1 MGRRRTST
9 LSRPAR
15 VLRVAVAAAL
25 VTVLALPGIV
35 AAHPLGNFT
44 INHYAGLFIERE
56 RVLLDIVIDQA
67 EIPAFTARQA
77 IDTDGDDIVSDDET
91 EVARLASCEAL
102 IPDLGV
108 ALDGKA
114 LTPVLVEAG
123 LSFLPGVGGL
133 QTMRTVCAFVAE
145 LPTALVPGTEPVR
158 LAFEDASFAGRF
170 GWREIVVVGSG
181 VTVSAVPGAGV
192 LRTESVTDRLS
203 LYPAELI
210 AQPLTDGS
218 LEVDVV
224 ADAGAMVLAPP
235 SIEDAEPVTGVPV
248 VPPPASA
255 KPTAGGASPDT
266 SATPG
271 ASAGPAVPG
280 GVGGGEVPSIF
291 RETNLTP
298 VVILLSVLTAVVLGA
313 GHALTPGHGK
323 TLMAAYLV
331 GTRGRPM
338 HAVGLGLS
346 VSISHTAGIFVLAAI
361 VLGASDV
368 LPADVV
374 VRATPIVASLS
385 ILAIGAWMLA
395 GEWRRRRAVAA
406 GATAS
411 ADHTHDHD
419 DDPAVADAHDHGPA
433 HDDSHAHEHP
443 HPHAEAHQH
452 PHAAPEHH
460 DHPHAAA
467 EHADAHGPGH
477 EHGPAGDHDHDRVPG
492 EHSHGGI
499 RHSHLPPA
507 GATITWR
514 SLFVLGLAGG
524 LIPSTSALLILLGSI
539 AAGRT
544 AFGLVLVVA
553 FGLGM
558 AAVMTT
564 IGLVL
569 VFARERLDGMPA
581 SPTFGRIREAVPLV
595 AALLVFGFGIYLT
608 FQAIAGTPTL

>member
-1 MGRRRTST
+1 M
-9 LSRPAR
+9 
-15 VLRVAVAAAL
+15 LRVAVAAAL
-25 VTVLALPGIV
+25 VMALALPGVV

-44 INHYAGLFIERE
+44 INHYAGLFIEPE

-77 IDTDGDDIVSDDET
+77 IDADGDGIVSDEESEAGRLTSCQALT
-91 EVARLASCEAL
+91 EDLAL
-102 IPDLGV
+102 GIDGV
-108 ALDGKA
+108 ALTPA
-114 LTPVLVEAG
+114 LLEAG
-123 LSFLPGVGGL
+123 LSFPPGLGGL
-133 QTMRTVCAFVAE
+133 QTMRTVCGFVAD
-145 LPTALVPGTEPVR
+145 LPSPLEPGMAPMRLTFEDRSFPVR
-158 LAFEDASFAGRF
+158 L

-181 VTVSAVPGAGV
+181 VSVSAVPGAGTV
-192 LRTESVTDRLS
+192 RTDSLTERLTT
-203 LYPAELI
+203 YPEDLI
-210 AQPLTDGS
+210 AQPLADGE
-218 LEVDVV
+218 LQVDIEAT
-224 ADAGAMVLAPP
+224 ADAPVVPRPLIDDATPVPGA
-235 SIEDAEPVTGVPV
+235 PV

-255 KPTAGGASPDT
+255 EPTDGAAS
-266 SATPG
+266 PG
-271 ASAGPAVPG
+271 ASASPDASPTSPTGPAVPG

-291 RETNLTP
+291 REANLTP
-298 VVILLSVLTAVVLGA
+298 FVILLSVLTAVALGA

-331 GTRGRPM
+331 GTRGRPL

-346 VSISHTAGIFVLAAI
+346 VSISHTAGILVLASL
-361 VLGASDV
+361 VVGAADV

-374 VRATPIVASLS
+374 VRAAPVVASVS

-395 GEWRRRRAVAA
+395 GEWRRRRSAAAVDGA
-406 GATAS
+406 G
-411 ADHTHDHD
+411 HVHD
-419 DDPAVADAHDHGPA
+419 DDHGHASAHQHNGGQA
-433 HDDSHAHEHP
+433 HPDNHVHEPESAHEHP
-443 HPHAEAHQH
+443 HPHEHTH
-452 PHAAPEHH
+452 PHEHES
-460 DHPHAAA
+460 A
-467 EHADAHGPGH
+467 
-477 EHGPAGDHDHDRVPG
+477 PG

-558 AAVMTT
+558 AAVMTS

-595 AALLVFGFGIYLT
+595 AAVLVFGFGIYLT
-608 FQAIAGTPTL
+608 AQAIAGAPAL